1 MKRKTVSVKALVDK
15 ANEYLAL
22 DTISQDKKKTI
33 SFFIESI
40 LHETGNYRGFAYN
53 FHWKDNAES
62 RMKEYNRCYLYSE
75 GR

>member
-1 MKRKTVSVKALVDK
+1 MKRKTVSVKSLVDK

-40 LHETGNYRGFAYN
+40 LHETGNYRGYAYT
-53 FHWKDNAES
+53 FPWTADAES
-62 RMKEYNRCYLYSE
+62 RMKEYNRCYFYLE

>member
-1 MKRKTVSVKALVDK
+1 MKRKTVSVKSLVDK

-40 LHETGNYRGFAYN
+40 LHETGNYRGFSHLFPWENTDECRA
-53 FHWKDNAES
+53 
-62 RMKEYNRCYLYSE
+62 KEYNRCYLYSE